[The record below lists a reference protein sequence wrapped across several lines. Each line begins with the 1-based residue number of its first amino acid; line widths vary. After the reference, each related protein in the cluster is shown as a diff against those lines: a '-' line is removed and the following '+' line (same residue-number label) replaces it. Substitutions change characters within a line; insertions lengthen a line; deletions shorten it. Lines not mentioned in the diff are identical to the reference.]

1 MLLVGIMKSISAK
14 NKELILFK
22 GTLID
27 FATMLLTDRR
37 GDGSVICLGEI
48 HEIVVKE
55 LSKKGVQLVDT
66 RIIVDQHAVTKYF
79 THPKNK
85 KGAALPIE
93 DYELI
98 ETAAKR
104 PQKIYE
110 DASHGELV
118 YIYSYPY
125 KPGKILKLVVQ
136 PNYSR
141 NGKTY
146 NNIKSWGII
155 QSANLNNPAQYRL
168 IWTE

>member
-37 GDGSVICLGEI
+37 
-48 HEIVVKE
+48 
-55 LSKKGVQLVDT
+55 
-66 RIIVDQHAVTKYF
+66 
-79 THPKNK
+79 
-85 KGAALPIE
+85 ALPIE

>member
-1 MLLVGIMKSISAK
+1 MKSISAK

-93 DYELI
+93 DYLHLLL
-98 ETAAKR
+98 
-104 PQKIYE
+104 
-110 DASHGELV
+110 SL
-118 YIYSYPY
+118 
-125 KPGKILKLVVQ
+125 
-136 PNYSR
+136 
-141 NGKTY
+141 
-146 NNIKSWGII
+146 
-155 QSANLNNPAQYRL
+155 
-168 IWTE
+168 